1 MTNSVTFIHS
11 TLVSDKLFHFKGK
24 VITRDSNESIHQ
36 CAHQLTLSLYAKYL
50 VREVSVQ
57 ELLSMCNKNSSRC
70 EHESTGRNWHI
81 CFSLSLSLS
90 LHVTTFYARLNDHKI
105 SLIVAGQL
113 WTAPELLR
121 MERRLPEGT
130 QKGDVYSF
138 AIIVHEIVVRRGPFY
153 LGDCDISPKGKCPPC
168 TFLSQPI
175 NHQSRRTFRRYLHE
189 ATRVESFRLFR

>member
-1 MTNSVTFIHS
+1 MLNIWSERWVSKSYSQCVTRIHRDASTNQLEEIDIF
-11 TLVSDKLFHFKGK
+11 VSL
-24 VITRDSNESIHQ
+24 
-36 CAHQLTLSLYAKYL
+36 
-50 VREVSVQ
+50 
-57 ELLSMCNKNSSRC
+57 
-70 EHESTGRNWHI
+70 
-81 CFSLSLSLS
+81 SLSLSLS